1 MSAGLRNEMDMMRVR
16 PLRPRARG
24 QAETTTTM
32 ARQEDS
38 PALTARREAFET
50 LTNQRLLR
58 AYRLAALILR
68 RDGDAQD
75 AVHDAAVLAWTRFDE
90 LRDRSRFDAWFDRI
104 VVNECRQRLRR
115 GVRSIGIDGDLRGAQ
130 ADGTSGRAERDAL
143 RRALDQLKPEH
154 RAVVVLRHLEGHSIA
169 EIAARTGEREGTVK
183 SRLHYALRELRAA
196 YDAVERGTEG
206 HR

>member
-1 MSAGLRNEMDMMRVR
+1 MTRGRPERIRRFERGETSATVSAGDAAPGL
-16 PLRPRARG
+16 A
-24 QAETTTTM
+24 
-32 ARQEDS
+32 
-38 PALTARREAFET
+38 ARRAAFDT
-50 LTNQRLLR
+50 LTDRRLAR

-90 LRDRSRFDAWFDRI
+90 LRDHARFDAWFDRI
-104 VVNECRQRLRR
+104 VVNECRRRLRR
-115 GVRSIGIDGDLRGAQ
+115 GRVRALVLEDPGTPSM
-130 ADGTSGRAERDAL
+130 ADGTSDRAERDAL
-143 RRALDQLKPEH
+143 RRALDQLTPEH
-154 RAVVVLRHLEGHSIA
+154 RAVVVLRHLDGHSIG

-196 YDAVERGTEG
+196 YDAVDRGPEG

>member
-1 MSAGLRNEMDMMRVR
+1 
-16 PLRPRARG
+16 
-24 QAETTTTM
+24 M
-32 ARQEDS
+32 ARREDS
-38 PALTARREAFET
+38 PALTARREAFEA
-50 LTNQRLLR
+50 LTDQRLHR

-90 LRDRSRFDAWFDRI
+90 LRDRRRFDAWFDRI

-115 GVRSIGIDGDLRGAQ
+115 GGVRSIGIYGDVRDAE